1 MAGKKTGLQRTYQIG
16 DADGVAMYTG
26 VTYGAIEGQVI
37 KPVADNAVPVGIV
50 DNDERINDPLRA
62 GGDQTGRD
70 VAVQVDGYGAIKI
83 SGNVSYGDRLIL
95 GIGGVA
101 KKMPD
106 GTGAKE
112 KTTITVTT
120 APTQSGNVTV
130 TLNGDDNV
138 IALDPTEQSTEALT
152 ATALAASINSL
163 EGYSATASGAIV
175 TIEAVAKGVEV
186 DATFD
191 GGETGAKATV
201 KVETQGSAD
210 NTGNYNVLGFAE
222 KSGVDGDII
231 PVKMNFHTYRVE

>member
-26 VTYGAIEGQVI
+26 VTYGATEGQVI

-106 GTGAKE
+106 GTG
-112 KTTITVTT
+112 
-120 APTQSGNVTV
+120 
-130 TLNGDDNV
+130 
-138 IALDPTEQSTEALT
+138 
-152 ATALAASINSL
+152 
-163 EGYSATASGAIV
+163 
-175 TIEAVAKGVEV
+175 
-186 DATFD
+186 
-191 GGETGAKATV
+191 
-201 KVETQGSAD
+201 
-210 NTGNYNVLGFAE
+210 NYNVLGFAE